1 MFCFRFRC
9 ERQDGGGVWDN
20 LKETAGVML
29 NRWKPKNSRVVWNC
43 SRWQECCEIGGGA
56 WWERKRG
63 ERVRWEWSEASSI
76 RESDCWLAW
85 CCQTHW
91 DQVNPNRGDVMLIVL
106 RQNLGQVRWW
116 QGLGISGYI
125 STGIG
130 GGDSTMRH
138 KGEMRMWEK
147 MRKRQSNVREASE
160 RGTNSPIKWDWDE
173 MDIFER
179 RGRGGESEG

>member
-1 MFCFRFRC
+1 MFFPYYLRVGLWLSLKARNPTLRLHQTTGLAISTHIASFHKIERKHCTRIVSMFCFRFRC
-9 ERQDGGGVWDN
+9 ERQDGWGVWDN

-29 NRWKPKNSRVVWNC
+29 NRWKPKNRRVVWNC
-43 SRWQECCEIGGGA
+43 IRWQECCEIGGGA
-56 WWERKRG
+56 WWERRRG

-91 DQVNPNRGDVMLIVL
+91 DQVSPNRGDVMLIVL
-106 RQNLGQVRWW
+106 RRNLGQVRWW

-130 GGDSTMRH
+130 G
-138 KGEMRMWEK
+138 
-147 MRKRQSNVREASE
+147 RK
-160 RGTNSPIKWDWDE
+160 
-173 MDIFER
+173 
-179 RGRGGESEG
+179 

>member
-1 MFCFRFRC
+1 MFFLYYLRVGLWLSLKARNPTLRLHQTTGLAISTHIVSFHKIERKHCTRIVSMFCFRFRC
-9 ERQDGGGVWDN
+9 ERQDGWGVWDN
-20 LKETAGVML
+20 LKETAGLML

-56 WWERKRG
+56 WWERRRG

-91 DQVNPNRGDVMLIVL
+91 DQVSPNRGDVMLIVL
-106 RQNLGQVRWW
+106 RRNLGQVRWW

-130 GGDSTMRH
+130 G
-138 KGEMRMWEK
+138 
-147 MRKRQSNVREASE
+147 RK
-160 RGTNSPIKWDWDE
+160 
-173 MDIFER
+173 
-179 RGRGGESEG
+179 